1 MKKISQDVINAW
13 DNRVSAVVLTTVD
26 REGVCNSVYATCVS
40 MYKEEGIIIADNYF
54 SKTRENIKNGQK
66 IASVLFIT
74 EENKAYQIK
83 GEMEYHTE
91 GEIFDNMKSWNPEK
105 HPGHAA
111 LLVKISE
118 IYSGSEKIY

>member
-1 MKKISQDVINAW
+1 MSKISQDVINAW
-13 DNRVSAVVLTTVD
+13 DNREGAVILTTVD
-26 REGVCNSVYATCVS
+26 SEGVCNSVYATCVS
-40 MYKEEGIIIADNYF
+40 MYNEEGIIIADNYF

-74 EENKAYQIK
+74 AENKAYQIK
-83 GEMEYHTE
+83 GEMEYHTD

-118 IYSGSEKIY
+118 IYSGAEKVC